1 MPSSA
6 LRPLVSVVI
15 PCHNGASVLAGAVRS
30 AVARAARVQV
40 VVVDDGSTD
49 GTAAVA
55 RGLDAILVRQPQ
67 RGSAAARNRG
77 LQVATGG
84 FVIFLEP
91 GDRLLGCAIDTG
103 VRALNSRPGCAMAY
117 GRGVLAGADGDLLS
131 APEVPLIRAGHHA
144 ALLRTNLIWMTALA
158 IFRRE
163 AIDRAGGFH
172 QGFDE
177 AADYDLY
184 LRISRDASVLD
195 HGLLVA
201 TCGRPAGSTID
212 RTQRMLRDT
221 LEVMRRNRP
230 DLHTPLHGAWREGYA
245 GWQDFYGTHLV
256 DEMRS
261 HVRGRALAN
270 AWGAALALLSLAPW
284 VFARSL
290 VGREPANAAYRV
302 ENSIAV
308 PPPSSNLPS
317 SFI

>member
-1 MPSSA
+1 MPASD

-15 PCHNGASVLAGAVRS
+15 PCHNRASALAGAVRS
-30 AVARAARVQV
+30 AVARSARVQV

-55 RGLDAILVRQPQ
+55 RALDVILVRQP
-67 RGSAAARNRG
+67 RHGSAAARNRG
-77 LQVATGG
+77 LQAATGE
-84 FVIFLEP
+84 FVIFLDP
-91 GDRLLGCAIDTG
+91 DDRLLDCAIDTG
-103 VRALNSRPGCAMAY
+103 MRALNSRPGCAMAY

-131 APEVPLIRAGHHA
+131 APEVPLVRAGHHA

-158 IFRRE
+158 IFRRDAVE
-163 AIDRAGGFH
+163 RAGGFRP
-172 QGFDE
+172 GFDE

-201 TCGRPAGSTID
+201 TCGRPAGSALD

-221 LEVMRRNRP
+221 LEVMRQNRP
-230 DLHTPLHGAWREGYA
+230 DPHTPLHDAWREGYVL
-245 GWQDFYGTHLV
+245 WQDFYGTHLV
-256 DEMRS
+256 YEFRS
-261 HVRGRALAN
+261 HVRGRAFAN
-270 AWGAALALLSLAPW
+270 ALGASLALLSLAPW

-290 VGREPANAAYRV
+290 VGRESASVAYRV